1 MPPLRILLRARW
13 LLLAAA
19 WLAAVP
25 TAWDIRQGDWHYF
38 VSGSRLLA
46 AGGADGGLHVLGHHP
61 ELHMGPLSL
70 AVAWLARLGGTNG
83 LARVEILMWLLGPVT
98 LLLLERAARRRRGD
112 ADRTWEQ
119 LVVLAGGWV
128 LLRSW
133 TTAAGVMGHV
143 DDVLTMTFAALAVYA
158 AAARRPALLV
168 LAVGLATGAKA
179 WGVVLLPLCA
189 APHLPRPRRTLL
201 AGTAAVVLP
210 WVPFVIADRATLTP
224 TSFDQAVDPASA
236 LRALGVAGAA
246 MPHWVRPA
254 QVLLGLALAALLV
267 RSGRWAAALAAAVAV
282 RIALDPAIYNYY
294 TPTLVLA
301 ALVLD
306 LVAARRPLPVATLAA
321 FVGLAIAPWYV
332 NDPPALGWIRLATA
346 LAVAAAA
353 LALPGVQR
361 RRATSLGRGVLR
373 LSADAG

>member
-1 MPPLRILLRARW
+1 MPLLRTVLRTRW

-46 AGGADGGLHVLGHHP
+46 SGGADGGLHVLGRHP
-61 ELHMGPLSL
+61 ELHMGPFAL

-98 LLLLERAARRRRGD
+98 LVLLERAARHRRGD
-112 ADRTWEQ
+112 GEGDRAWEQ
-119 LVVLAGGWV
+119 LVLLAGGWL

-133 TTAAGVMGHV
+133 TTAAGVMGHL
-143 DDVLTMTFAALAVYA
+143 DDVLAMTFAALAVWA
-158 AAARRPALLV
+158 TAARRPGVLA
-168 LAVGLATGAKA
+168 LAVGLAAASSA
-179 WGVVLLPLCA
+179 WAVVLLPLCA

-201 AGTAAVVLP
+201 LGAAATALP
-210 WVPFVIADRATLTP
+210 WLPFVLADRATVTP
-224 TSFDQAVDPASA
+224 TSFDQPVDPASA

-294 TPTLVLA
+294 TPTLVFA
-301 ALVLD
+301 ALALD
-306 LVAARRPLPVATLAA
+306 LVAARRPLPVATITA
-321 FVGLAIAPWYV
+321 FAGLSIAPWYLS
-332 NDPPALGWIRLATA
+332 DPATLGWIRLATA
-346 LAVAAAA
+346 LAVAAVVV
-353 LALPGVQR
+353 P
-361 RRATSLGRGVLR
+361 ATRVARPSLERGVLR
-373 LSADAG
+373 ARTASG